1 MLTPTNHNENN
12 SPVPPKVTEEWV
24 ISKNP
29 SQEDTALYERMGNLS
44 AQIARDAFRGF
55 SPYSE
60 PHYDIADMRI
70 KEPKIDAFIDNFVVC
85 VMLNAECSYEEAL
98 SFFKLDDEARKHIR
112 SLQIE
117 WLEDM
122 PYPEV
127 AKKLWDLYYEP
138 LAVFLDSLSETFA
151 QYPNTRVIAP
161 DIKTASEHILNAWEI
176 CKTRLQVDN
185 SPKHTHTVA
194 DIPNGELGKR
204 IWMLAYDELYKLI
217 SLLAEKMQKDAEADA
232 GRNRQKLAGELFTST
247 KALKETSKKLVAIYN
262 PNAE

>member
-12 SPVPPKVTEEWV
+12 SSVPPKVPEEWT
-24 ISKNP
+24 ISKNL
-29 SQEDTALYERMGNLS
+29 SQEDAALYERMGNLS
-44 AQIARDAFRGF
+44 TQIARDAFRGF

-85 VMLNAECSYEEAL
+85 VMLNTECSYDEAL
-98 SFFKLDDEARKHIR
+98 SFFKLDEEARKHIR
-112 SLQIE
+112 SLQIQ

-127 AKKLWDLYYEP
+127 TKKLWDLYYEP

-151 QYPNTRVIAP
+151 QYPNTRTIAP

-176 CKTRLQVDN
+176 CKTRLQIDN

-194 DIPNGELGKR
+194 DISNGELGKR
-204 IWMLAYDELYKLI
+204 VWMLAYDELHKLMALFAGKI
-217 SLLAEKMQKDAEADA
+217 QKDAEEDA
-232 GRNRQKLAGELFTST
+232 SRGRQKLAKELFATANLLSD
-247 KALKETSKKLVAIYN
+247 ASKKIEAIYS
-262 PNAE
+262 PNE